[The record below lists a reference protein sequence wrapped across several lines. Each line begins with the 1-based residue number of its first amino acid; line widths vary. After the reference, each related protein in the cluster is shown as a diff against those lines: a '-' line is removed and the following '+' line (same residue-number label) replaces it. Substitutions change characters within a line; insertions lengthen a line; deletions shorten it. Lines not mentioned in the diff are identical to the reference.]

1 MGWAL
6 WIGALTQGLA
16 YGFLAWGVMIS
27 LRGLKFADITVDGSL
42 TTGAAVAAALI
53 LSGQPAWLAVIA
65 AFAAGGLAGSI
76 TGLLH
81 TKFGINDL
89 LSGILSMTALYSVN
103 LHIMGRSNLA
113 LSSEGTLIS
122 QARGVLG
129 DSGMSDL
136 PALLLFAVLSGTAAW
151 GLAWFLRSDL
161 GLALRATGDN
171 PQMISAQGVNT
182 AKMRIFGLALANA
195 FVGLSGALVAQYQG
209 FADINMGL
217 GSLVGGIASVIIGET
232 LLGRRS
238 AIWMVVSAVIG
249 SILYRFLIALA
260 LQAGLNPI
268 DLKLATA
275 AFVFLALAV
284 PYMKRRIARNHRRR
298 TT

>member
-1 MGWAL
+1 MGSAL

-27 LRGLKFADITVDGSL
+27 LRGLRFADITVDGSL

-53 LSGQPAWLAVIA
+53 LGGQPPWLAVVA
-65 AFAAGGLAGSI
+65 AFAAGGLAGCV

-113 LSSEGTLIS
+113 LSAESTLIS
-122 QARGVLG
+122 QARGLVG
-129 DSGMSDL
+129 DTALSDL
-136 PALLLFAVLSGTAAW
+136 PALALFGLFSAVASW
-151 GLAWFLRSDL
+151 GLIWFLKSDL

-171 PQMISAQGVNT
+171 PQMISAQGVNP
-182 AKMRIFGLALANA
+182 ARMRIFGLALANA
-195 FVGLSGALVAQYQG
+195 CVGFSGALVAQYQG
-209 FADINMGL
+209 FADINMGI
-217 GSLVGGIASVIIGET
+217 GSLVGGIASVIVGET
-232 LLGRRS
+232 LLGKRS
-238 AIWMVVSAVIG
+238 AIWMVVSAVVG
-249 SILYRFLIALA
+249 SIVYRFLIALA

-275 AFVFLALAV
+275 LFVFLALAI
-284 PYMKRRIARNHRRR
+284 PFMKRRLARKRSRRDS
-298 TT
+298 

>member
-1 MGWAL
+1 MGAAL

-27 LRGLKFADITVDGSL
+27 LRGLRFADITVDGSL

-53 LSGQPAWLAVIA
+53 LSGQPPWLAVIA
-65 AFAAGGLAGSI
+65 AFAAGGLAGCV

-113 LSSEGTLIS
+113 LSSESTLVS
-122 QARGVLG
+122 QARGFMG
-129 DSGMSDL
+129 DPSVSDL
-136 PALLLFAVLSGTAAW
+136 PALALFGLFSIISTW
-151 GLAWFLRSDL
+151 GLIWFLRSDI

-171 PQMISAQGVNT
+171 PQMISAQGVNP
-182 AKMRIFGLALANA
+182 ARMRIFGLALANA
-195 FVGLSGALVAQYQG
+195 CVGFSGALVAQYQG
-209 FADINMGL
+209 FADINMGI
-217 GSLVGGIASVIIGET
+217 GSLVGGIASVIVGET
-232 LLGRRS
+232 LLGKRS
-238 AIWMVVSAVIG
+238 AVWMVVSAVVG
-249 SILYRFLIALA
+249 SIAYRFLIALA

-275 AFVFLALAV
+275 AFVFLALAI
-284 PYMKRRIARNHRRR
+284 PFMKRRFARQRSRR
-298 TT
+298 TA